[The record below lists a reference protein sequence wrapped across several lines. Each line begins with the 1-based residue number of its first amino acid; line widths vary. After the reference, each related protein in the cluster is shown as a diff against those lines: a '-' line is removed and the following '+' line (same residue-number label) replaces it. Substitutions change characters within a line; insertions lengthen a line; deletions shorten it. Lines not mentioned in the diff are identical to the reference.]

1 MEKKL
6 ENCQKILFQR
16 NKKIGVNKL
25 EMNFKPNK
33 HEFNKFYKILRREKC
48 IGRKVLNRRT

>member
-1 MEKKL
+1 
-6 ENCQKILFQR
+6 
-16 NKKIGVNKL
+16 
-25 EMNFKPNK
+25 MNFKPNK